1 MSGPLP
7 IRRPWLRRTGFAGVV
22 DAGTAAVLLL
32 WAVLFALLPG
42 RPGAEEVNR
51 PSAPA
56 CMITA
61 WPVPLSELPL
71 ALRPDLIT
79 LPSAVSFGATSPQAD
94 ALSGVPPYL
103 YRMERPLPLPA
114 MPAGG
119 VESETAGIRL
129 TRIQSAAVQ
138 EVGRVQGLGLR
149 FPVQAAGIPVSPSG
163 RIVIYSEG
171 LGQTKLKAEALKGVG
186 ILEGGRRLEAELWV
200 AFDAA
205 GRPSE
210 VFLEKGGGDPAADR
224 ELVRTLWNPAS
235 WIQAAGQGRIS
246 IR

>member
-7 IRRPWLRRTGFAGVV
+7 IKRPWMRRTGVAGVV
-22 DAGTAAVLLL
+22 DGGTAAVLLL
-32 WAVLFALLPG
+32 WVVLFALLPG
-42 RPGAEEVNR
+42 RPGLEDVNR
-51 PSAPA
+51 PPAPA

-79 LPSAVSFGATSPQAD
+79 LPSAVSFGAAGPEAD
-94 ALSGVPPYL
+94 ALIGVPPYL

-119 VESETAGIRL
+119 VEAETGGGRA

-138 EVGRVQGLGLR
+138 EVGRVQGPGLR

-163 RIVIYSEG
+163 RIVVYSEG
-171 LGQTKLKAEALKGVG
+171 LGQTRLKDEALKGVV
-186 ILEGGRRLEAELWV
+186 LEGGRRLEAELWV

-224 ELVRTLWNPAS
+224 ELVRALWNPAS
-235 WIQAAGQGRIS
+235 WIQAAGQGRLS